1 MGDIKNVV
9 IRCPKSKKEQLEI
22 AKILSD
28 MRQEIHKLE
37 QHLAKAKSLKIGMMQ
52 ELLKGKTR
60 LYKTN
65 NVGGVAS

>member
-1 MGDIKNVV
+1 
-9 IRCPKSKKEQLEI
+9 
-22 AKILSD
+22 

-37 QHLAKAKSLKIGMMQ
+37 QHLAKAESLKIGMMQ